1 VSAVANVAVNL
12 DSRGVP
18 AKLKQIQQAASN
30 LDRSFKGLK
39 GSADQVKSAIQA
51 QQGGFAKASTVQ
63 GVFSARVLNTEKAIR
78 AQIAA
83 LREVQSSVKLNGA
96 LYQKASQQI
105 KQYEGVLRSANKE
118 EERSIGIRQRA
129 SKALSGLRGTLLSI
143 GAGAAISTSFGDAQ
157 ALALA
162 QKRLARLT
170 EEYGQ
175 FAGAQQEAER
185 LANKFEVSVT
195 DTSGAL
201 SNLGSRLGAQGVTL
215 EEIVAVYEGMNSALI
230 ATGRSAAEASSA
242 SYQLA
247 QALGSGSLTGDELK
261 TISETLPE
269 LLNAVAAAAG
279 KSSTEIRAMAK
290 EGALSADLIIQAT
303 KTLRDKYEGDV
314 AANITQTQKFRN
326 ALGGLSEAIGTE
338 LAPSITVLLEG
349 ATEMLKLFGQLPG
362 PVKTLAAAALGLTA
376 AFVALAPAIS
386 AVIGLLGGITA
397 TGLIAAAPWVAAA
410 AGVAALTIA
419 TVNYYQEQA
428 KLNAL
433 LDDGA
438 GSTEQLKNKQSEL
451 EQKLAKA
458 RGELQGTG
466 GEMAATGR
474 KAARLRGE
482 VAELQNQLNRIKGTY
497 KIRVEIEELFKG
509 GKAGEK
515 LPAGYSRAKD
525 GRLLNTVSGTTYDV
539 RYGTV
544 YTPPKE
550 TPKVTTGGGA
560 AARGAGAGSKSAKPQ
575 KSIGQQVAE
584 LNEIIEVEGLISKA
598 RLASNE
604 ILVAQYEAYKR
615 QLEIQQRGL
624 DPQLEELELKRNGI
638 QLDEKL
644 KELDNARLERLRQF
658 SQKQKEL
665 AETQNDVISNYQ
677 QETNLLEMQAQKG
690 EAFVE
695 KFKDINRL
703 MMDGGLSF
711 SEAFSQVEERTA
723 AMAALNKEA
732 DMFQQALAGAGDII
746 GNQLRSA
753 IDGLIDGTADWNNIL
768 RDTLSQLGS
777 FFLNFGLNALAGP
790 AGSGGILSFLG
801 FGTRANGGPVNANE
815 PYIVG
820 ERGPELFMP
829 SSSGMVMSNE
839 NLQAQNRAF
848 LDSIDTETGGTAPG
862 DSEAEREATV
872 ATRAAIRESERIQ
885 ENRMQIMSQ
894 QKEFDRRY
902 ERERIEQ
909 MASTPGKLDIKY
921 ESQVINNVE
930 YVTREQA
937 ERMAAQSA
945 LRGRELTIGA
955 LQNSVKTRKRVGI

>member
-1 VSAVANVAVNL
+1 MSAVANVAVNL

-18 AKLKQIQQAASN
+18 AKLKQIQQASSN

-63 GVFSARVLNTEKAIR
+63 SVFSARVLNTEKAIR

-83 LREVQSSVKLNGA
+83 LREVQSTVKFNGA

-105 KQYEGVLRSANKE
+105 KQYEGVLRNVNKE
-118 EERSIGIRQRA
+118 EERGIGIKQRA
-129 SKALSGLRGTLLSI
+129 GKALSGLRGTLLSI

-195 DTSGAL
+195 ETSGAL

-349 ATEMLKLFGQLPG
+349 ATEMLKLFGKLPG
-362 PVKTLAAAALGLTA
+362 PVKTLTAAALGLTA

-386 AVIGLLGGITA
+386 AVIGLIGSA
-397 TGLIAAAPWVAAA
+397 TLIAAAPWVAAA

-458 RGELQGTG
+458 KGELQGTG

-474 KAARLRGE
+474 KAARLRDE
-482 VAELQNQLNRIKGTY
+482 VAELQNQLNRIEGTY
-497 KIRVEIEELFKG
+497 EIRLNLIRKG
-509 GKAGEK
+509 YTFDEK
-515 LPAGYSRAKD
+515 GNVATFEVSGVKYNAKTRAAI
-525 GRLLNTVSGTTYDV
+525 NPPPTVSEQREAKRSGD
-539 RYGTV
+539 GD
-544 YTPPKE
+544 
-550 TPKVTTGGGA
+550 GAGGA
-560 AARGAGAGSKSAKPQ
+560 AARGAGAAAAKNNEAKRTQERISGLQQDVALNEKLRGIREKIAEADLAGDQALAVKLRGEERLVQLVDSYDRLKAKATPAERDALEAKLQ
-575 KSIGQQVAE
+575 SEALLGQQDVLAQLNKLDSDKAKAFEDQLRPLEEQRRLLEAQMNGRREEEELIIQIENATRGLGDAEAQRVKQLIRGNAE
-584 LNEIIEVEGLISKA
+584 LEKQAKQPNLIRDLSAQVKQLQDELNPVK
-598 RLASNE
+598 LATE
-604 ILVAQYEAYKR
+604 TIT
-615 QLEIQQRGL
+615 
-624 DPQLEELELKRNGI
+624 NGAFAI
-638 QLDEKL
+638 GD
-644 KELDNARLERLRQF
+644 AF
-658 SQKQKEL
+658 SQ
-665 AETQNDVISNYQ
+665 AFTDVISGAKST
-677 QETNLLEMQAQKG
+677 EEALADTFESIGKAFLEMAAQIIAKQLTMIILQTILKALG
-690 EAFVE
+690 GGFSFAGGSAEAGL
-695 KFKDINRL
+695 DAANQ
-703 MMDGGLSF
+703 MGGVG
-711 SEAFSQVEERTA
+711 Q
-723 AMAALNKEA
+723 
-732 DMFQQALAGAGDII
+732 
-746 GNQLRSA
+746 
-753 IDGLIDGTADWNNIL
+753 
-768 RDTLSQLGS
+768 
-777 FFLNFGLNALAGP
+777 LNAGM
-790 AGSGGILSFLG
+790 
-801 FGTRANGGPVNANE
+801 FGRASGGPVKPGNT
-815 PYIVG
+815 YMVG
-820 ERGPELFMP
+820 ERGPELLTMTP
-829 SSSGMVMSNE
+829 SGGYVTSNSASQAAMDRYSSGNTRGGSISVNYNVTEINGMKFVTEDQFRAGIS
-839 NLQAQNRAF
+839 QAAKQGAEGGFNR
-848 LDSIDTETGGTAPG
+848 T
-862 DSEAEREATV
+862 
-872 ATRAAIRESERIQ
+872 
-885 ENRMQIMSQ
+885 
-894 QKEFDRRY
+894 
-902 ERERIEQ
+902 
-909 MASTPGKLDIKY
+909 MASLKN
-921 ESQVINNVE
+921 SRS
-930 YVTREQA
+930 TR
-937 ERMAAQSA
+937 S
-945 LRGRELTIGA
+945 
-955 LQNSVKTRKRVGI
+955 RVGV

>member
-1 VSAVANVAVNL
+1 MSAVANVAINL

-83 LREVQSSVKLNGA
+83 LREVQSTVKFNGA

-105 KQYEGVLRSANKE
+105 KQYEGVLRNVNKE
-118 EERSIGIRQRA
+118 EERGIGIKQRA
-129 SKALSGLRGTLLSI
+129 GKALSGLRGTLLSI

-195 DTSGAL
+195 ETSGAL

-230 ATGRSAAEASSA
+230 ATGRSASEASSA

-349 ATEMLKLFGQLPG
+349 ATETLKLFGKLPG
-362 PVKTLAAAALGLTA
+362 PVKTLTAVTLGLTA

-386 AVIGLLGGITA
+386 AVIGLIGSA
-397 TGLIAAAPWVAAA
+397 TLIAAAPWVAAA
-410 AGVAALTIA
+410 AGVTALTIG

-451 EQKLAKA
+451 EQKLAKV

-482 VAELQNQLNRIKGTY
+482 VAELQNQLNRIEGTY
-497 KIRVEIEELFKG
+497 EVRLNLIREGYTFDEKG
-509 GKAGEK
+509 NVATFEVSGVKYNAK
-515 LPAGYSRAKD
+515 TRAAI
-525 GRLLNTVSGTTYDV
+525 NPPSTVSEQREANRPFRVGDTISDSTIAKGSAAAGKV
-539 RYGTV
+539 
-544 YTPPKE
+544 KE
-550 TPKVTTGGGA
+550 TDAERA
-560 AARGAGAGSKSAKPQ
+560 AKIK
-575 KSIGQQVAE
+575 
-584 LNEIIEVEGLISKA
+584 EIRAIETKI
-598 RLASNE
+598 
-604 ILVAQYEAYKR
+604 YEAR
-615 QLEIQQRGL
+615 SAGNEALALQLEAQKAQIEIQQRGL
-624 DPQLEELELKRNGI
+624 GVQEETQLLLQNGERLTERLNELEK
-638 QLDEKL
+638 Q
-644 KELDNARLERLRQF
+644 RLERLGQF
-658 SQKQKEL
+658 LQGTKEL
-665 AETQNDVISNYQ
+665 VETQNDVISNYQ
-677 QETNLLEMQAQKG
+677 QETNLLEMQVQKG
-690 EAFVE
+690 EAFVQ

-711 SEAFSQVEERTA
+711 NEAFSRVEERTA
-723 AMAALNKEA
+723 AMASLNKEA

-945 LRGRELTIGA
+945 LRGRELTIGS